1 MPSVDLQIFK
11 TIKDKQNQVPKAI
24 VVQKHLESEYFHY
37 LQIFTDG
44 SKDPVTGR
52 TAAAMFIPL
61 YKYRDGKRIT
71 NDISVY
77 TAEMVAILIAL
88 QWVEEVKPSAVVICS
103 DSFSVLNSLISGKSD
118 SRQDILIEI
127 LQNLYRICQL
137 RLSAVFL
144 WLPAHVGV
152 EGNEDVDKIAKQALK
167 HNVIDLDIP
176 LGKSEMKG
184 LIKTAIKNMCQE
196 RWDKGNKGRHL
207 YNIQKQV
214 GLVRN
219 SYGNRKE
226 DIIISRLR
234 IGHSNLNKSLQ
245 MIGKHDSGQCN
256 KCGLQETVEHV
267 IINCLAYESKIIQLE
282 NNLISVGIEPLT
294 LQNILNSSYK
304 GYKALVSFL
313 KATKLYK
320 KIRAAAGQMGALSR
334 ILLLC
339 PLPQILWKF

>member
-1 MPSVDLQIFK
+1 
-11 TIKDKQNQVPKAI
+11 
-24 VVQKHLESEYFHY
+24 
-37 LQIFTDG
+37 
-44 SKDPVTGR
+44 
-52 TAAAMFIPL
+52 MFIPL
-61 YKYRDGKRIT
+61 YKYRDGKIII

-88 QWVEEVKPSAVVICS
+88 KWVEEVKPSAVVICS
-103 DSFSVLNSLISGKSD
+103 DSFSILNSSISGKSD

-137 RLSAVFL
+137 RLSAVFFL
-144 WLPAHVGV
+144 WVPAHVGV
-152 EGNEDVDKIAKQALK
+152 EGNHDLDKIAKQAL
-167 HNVIDLDIP
+167 VIDLDIP

-184 LIKTAIKNMCQE
+184 LIKTAIKNMWQE

-234 IGHSNLNKSLQ
+234 IGHSNLKKSLQ

-256 KCGLQETVEHV
+256 KCGLPETVEQGYSIGGPQAQSGPP
-267 IINCLAYESKIIQLE
+267 IIFIRSEDEYAGCTFA
-282 NNLISVGIEPLT
+282 
-294 LQNILNSSYK
+294 LN
-304 GYKALVSFL
+304 
-313 KATKLYK
+313 
-320 KIRAAAGQMGALSR
+320 
-334 ILLLC
+334 
-339 PLPQILWKF
+339 